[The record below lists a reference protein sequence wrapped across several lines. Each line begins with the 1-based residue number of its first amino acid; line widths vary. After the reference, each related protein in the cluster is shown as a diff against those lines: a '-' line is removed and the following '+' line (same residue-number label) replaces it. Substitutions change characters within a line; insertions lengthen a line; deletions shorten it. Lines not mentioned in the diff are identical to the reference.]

1 MSKSYQKEYRDN
13 MSDEQKQRLKDY
25 QKKYRDNMSDEQKQ
39 KQKDYPKKYRDNM
52 TDEQKQ
58 KKREAEK
65 RYKANMTDK
74 QKKKRESNKRYRDN
88 MSDEQKQKLKD
99 YQKDYQKKY
108 NAVKKLNNKITN
120 DKIIDDNYFYCI
132 SIIIKLKN
140 MVPIKDI
147 DSILKINKKVCS
159 QVYLEECN
167 FINDSYNKN
176 D

>member
-1 MSKSYQKEYRDN
+1 MNKN
-13 MSDEQKQRLKDY
+13 
-25 QKKYRDNMSDEQKQ
+25 
-39 KQKDYPKKYRDNM
+39 
-52 TDEQKQ
+52 
-58 KKREAEK
+58 
-65 RYKANMTDK
+65 
-74 QKKKRESNKRYRDN
+74 KKKRESNKRYRDN

-99 YQKDYQKKY
+99 YQNKY

-120 DKIIDDNYFYCI
+120 DNEFYCI

-140 MVPIKDI
+140 TVPIKDI
-147 DSILKINKKVCS
+147 DSILKINKRVCS